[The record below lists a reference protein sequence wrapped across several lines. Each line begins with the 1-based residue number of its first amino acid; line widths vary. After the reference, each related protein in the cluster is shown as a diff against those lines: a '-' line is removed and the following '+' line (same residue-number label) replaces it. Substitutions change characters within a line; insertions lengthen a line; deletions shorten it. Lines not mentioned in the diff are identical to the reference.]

1 MVQNTL
7 NGVNIMRS
15 VQIYDTTLRDGS
27 QAEGISFSCEDK
39 VKIALKLDKMGFH
52 YIEGGWP
59 GSNPKDL
66 DFFSSVRG
74 HGLKNSKL
82 AAFGSTR
89 RAGIKAE
96 NDTNVQAILRT
107 GVQVATIFGKSW
119 DFHVKKALGITLEEN
134 LAMIRDTLA
143 FLKSRGLEV
152 IYDAEHF
159 FDACKANPDYALG
172 TVKAAKE
179 GGAST
184 IVLCDTNGG
193 SLPPEIKEITE
204 LVVGKL
210 DIPVGI
216 HAHNDTDVAVANS
229 IAAVH
234 AGAVQVQGTV
244 NGYGERC
251 GNANLCSIIPNLS
264 LKCGIET
271 IPRDRLAHIAEMSHY
286 VSEVANV
293 NPNTHQP
300 YVGVSAF
307 AHKGGVHVSA
317 LMKDSR
323 LYEHIDPELVGN
335 RRRVLV
341 SELSGISNMLY
352 KYKELDLNIDEQNQ
366 ESKRILEEIK
376 NLENRGFQ
384 FEGAEGSFELM
395 LRKAYDGYIE
405 PFTLEALRLLVEV
418 KQDGPAYSEAII
430 KMRVGDRVVH
440 TAAEGNGPVNALDNA
455 LRKALESFFPCI
467 RSMRLTDYKVRVID
481 EKDGTG
487 AVVRVHIETGDG
499 QRSWGTVGVSG
510 NIIEASWQ
518 ALADSLAYGLLKGDK
533 YTEKDTGEIAE

>member
-1 MVQNTL
+1 
-7 NGVNIMRS
+7 MRL

-39 VKIALKLDKMGFH
+39 VKIALSLDKMGFH

-66 DFFSSVRG
+66 DFFNSIRG
-74 HGLKNSKL
+74 HNIKNSKL

-89 RAGIKAE
+89 KAGIVAE
-96 NDTNVQAILRT
+96 NDPNVQSILAA

-119 DFHVKKALGITLEEN
+119 DFHVTTALEISLEEN

-143 FLKSRGLEV
+143 YLKSRGLEV

-159 FDACKANPDYALG
+159 FDACKANPDYALR
-172 TVKAAKE
+172 TVLAAEE

-184 IVLCDTNGG
+184 VVLCDTNGG
-193 SLPPEIKEITE
+193 TLPLEIKEVVE
-204 LVVGKL
+204 LVVGRVG
-210 DIPVGI
+210 IPVGI

-229 IAAVH
+229 LIAVQ

-251 GNANLCSIIPNLS
+251 GNANLCSIIPNLT

-271 IPRDRLAHIAEMSHY
+271 IPRSSLARITEMSRY

-293 NPNTHQP
+293 NPDNHQP
-300 YVGVSAF
+300 YVGSSAF

-317 LMKDSR
+317 LLKDSR
-323 LYEHIDPELVGN
+323 SYEHIAPELVGN
-335 RRRVLV
+335 RQRVLI

-352 KYKELDLNIDEQNQ
+352 KYKELNLNVDQQNQ
-366 ESKRILEEIK
+366 EGRRILEEIK
-376 NLENRGFQ
+376 NMENRGFQ
-384 FEGAEGSFELM
+384 FEGAEGSFEL
-395 LRKAYDGYIE
+395 LARKAYDGYVE
-405 PFTLEALRLLVEV
+405 PFTLEALRLMVEV
-418 KQDGPAYSEAII
+418 KQDSPAYSEAII
-430 KMRVGDRVVH
+430 KMRVGDKVVH

-455 LRKALESFFPCI
+455 LRKALESFYPSI
-467 RSMRLTDYKVRVID
+467 SSMRLTDYKVRVID

-487 AVVRVHIETGDG
+487 AIVRVHIETGDG
-499 QRSWGTVGVSG
+499 HSSWGTVGVSE

-518 ALADSLAYGLLKGDK
+518 ALADSLAYGLLKSDSLGPK
-533 YTEKDTGEIAE
+533 GSIEKDKTENEQL